1 MSNKD
6 ILPIYPSR
14 ANSVLMKLRVQAG
27 QRGISL
33 LKRKRDAIDLK
44 LRELRRS
51 MHAKENQVDD
61 QMRAAIF
68 SLAKANLLGTDFK
81 PVIVADNKRA
91 TAVLRKTQQKIVG
104 VPLNYF
110 ELEAE
115 ERGAFPLAGLS
126 CGGVQ
131 VQKVRTLYLAALKDL
146 VAYCS
151 LDYMVRMLAAA
162 SRQTNMRVNAL
173 EHVVIP
179 QLVRTYNYIC
189 AELEEFEREDFYRL
203 KRSQAKQ
210 LEAKIAFTELIKT
223 KNMTPEELEIYLKK
237 GVYVHPVADTH
248 FDLDDFDAEA
258 VRDRQ
263 RQARLE
269 RHERRQRERQEA
281 ENRGET
287 LVSTF
292 SSFVTTH
299 SIVNFLQRIS
309 HPQHRDSE
317 GHSNSVDKTERL
329 LRSSLRQKRA
339 E

>member
-14 ANSVLMKLRVQAG
+14 ANSVLMKLRVQSG

-51 MHAKENQVDD
+51 MHEKENLVDER
-61 QMRAAIF
+61 MRAAIF

-81 PVIVADNKRA
+81 PVIVAENKSA
-91 TAVLRKTQQKIVG
+91 TAILRKTQQKIVG

-115 ERGAFPLAGLS
+115 ERGAFPLAGLC

-131 VQKVRTLYLAALKDL
+131 VQKVRTQYLSALKDL

-151 LDYMVRMLAAA
+151 LEYMVRMLAAA

-179 QLVRTYNYIC
+179 QLIRTYNYIC

-223 KNMTPEELEIYLKK
+223 KNMTASELEAYLKK

-248 FDLDDFDAEA
+248 FDLDDFDQEA

-269 RHERRQRERQEA
+269 RHQKRERERQEA
-281 ENRGET
+281 ESRGET
-287 LVSTF
+287 LVPTL
-292 SSFVTTH
+292 SSFITTY
-299 SIVNFLQRIS
+299 SIVNFLQRMTHQAS
-309 HPQHRDSE
+309 LTSTSPQ
-317 GHSNSVDKTERL
+317 DKTERTI
-329 LRSSLRQKRA
+329 RSARNSYKPD